1 MKKWHMEGIVITDS
15 SVGQKIILPGEG
27 HRYRRFRTR
36 STNLPKEGVLI
47 SLIRNMVA
55 RVLRFF

>member
-27 HRYRRFRTR
+27 HKYRRFRTCSASR
-36 STNLPKEGVLI
+36 SKEGMLI
-47 SLIRNMVA
+47 SLIRKMLA
-55 RVLRFF
+55 WVLRFF

>member
-27 HRYRRFRTR
+27 RKYRRLRTGSAGR
-36 STNLPKEGVLI
+36 SKEGVLI
-47 SLIRNMVA
+47 SLIRNMLA
-55 RVLRFF
+55 SVLRFF